1 MRQTFGRRQGGVP
14 FWNQLHNVATEM
26 NNLFERWDGNSAL
39 RAFAPAYPALNVW
52 EEGDNLFVEAELPG
66 MQPADIEILVTGG
79 DQLSLK
85 GERKAPEVEKAVL
98 HRQERGFGKF
108 VRTMQLPYQVDPEKV
123 EARFEN
129 GVLRIQ
135 LTKSETARARKITV
149 KGE

>member
-1 MRQTFGRRQGGVP
+1 MRQTFGRRLSGAP
-14 FWNQLHNVATEM
+14 FWNQLQNLSSEM
-26 NNLFERWDGNSAL
+26 NNFFEKWDGSNAF

-52 EEGDNLFVEAELPG
+52 EENDNLIVEAELPG

-79 DQLSLK
+79 DQLTLK
-85 GERKAPEVEKAVL
+85 GERKPLDIEKAAL

-108 VRTMQLPYQVDPEKV
+108 VRTLQLPYMVDAEKV

-135 LTKSETARARKITV
+135 LTKHEAARARKIQV
-149 KGE
+149 KSE